1 MKIAVVIASHMRPV
15 ALAATLSSLSGQ
27 SRPADEIV
35 VSVVGPDDLPD
46 AMPAGV
52 KAICSDRGA
61 SRQRNRGTQALS
73 TNTDIVV
80 FLDDDMTLHRDYLRG
95 MESIFSATP
104 DAALIMGH
112 LIINGG
118 VSIETASEL
127 ADCPVD
133 STQYDV
139 KQTTFG
145 DVYGCNMCV
154 RFDVAVA
161 EPFDERLPLYSYMED
176 VDFGTRVRRHGHV
189 GYYYG
194 SLAVHLRTSEGR
206 VSHRALGFAEVM
218 NPAYLASKGTVPRL
232 HALSNFILRKPLSN
246 LARTITG
253 PGRVQ
258 RRERFIG
265 NCIALRYIL
274 AGRLDP
280 DHVTNIEVQTTLNR
294 SRSGATGTSER
305 MP

>member
-1 MKIAVVIASHMRPV
+1 
-15 ALAATLSSLSGQ
+15 
-27 SRPADEIV
+27 
-35 VSVVGPDDLPD
+35 
-46 AMPAGV
+46 MPTGV
-52 KAICSDRGA
+52 KAVCSERGA

-73 TNTDIVV
+73 TNIDIVV
-80 FLDDDMTLHRDYLRG
+80 FLDDDMILHRDYLRG
-95 MESIFSATP
+95 IESIFAATP

-118 VSIETASEL
+118 VSIGRAFEL
-127 ADCPVD
+127 ADCPAD
-133 STQYDV
+133 STHYDV

-176 VDFGTRVRRHGHV
+176 VDFGTRVRRHGHI

-206 VSHRALGFAEVM
+206 VSHRALGFSEVM
-218 NPAYLASKGTVPRL
+218 NPAYLASKGTLPRL
-232 HALSNFILRKPLSN
+232 HALSNFIIKKPLSN
-246 LARTITG
+246 LARLITG
-253 PGRVQ
+253 PERVQ

-265 NCIALRYIL
+265 NCIALRHML

-280 DHVTNIEVQTTLNR
+280 GQVSKIEVYTALNSGR
-294 SRSGATGTSER
+294 SATGTSEG
-305 MP
+305 MH